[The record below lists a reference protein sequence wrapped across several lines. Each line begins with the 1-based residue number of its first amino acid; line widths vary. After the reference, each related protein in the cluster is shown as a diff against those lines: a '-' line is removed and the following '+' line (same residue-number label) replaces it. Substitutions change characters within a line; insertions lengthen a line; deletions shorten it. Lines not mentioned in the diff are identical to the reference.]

1 METEDMI
8 SFDGLEGALIGVCEI
23 HSLAPRLIYSWDR
36 CVKIFMEREG
46 WTHEE
51 AIEWMDFNVTCLWAG
66 ESTPAFLHTNELGD
80 EWT

>member
-36 CVKIFMEREG
+36 
-46 WTHEE
+46 
-51 AIEWMDFNVTCLWAG
+51 
-66 ESTPAFLHTNELGD
+66 
-80 EWT
+80 